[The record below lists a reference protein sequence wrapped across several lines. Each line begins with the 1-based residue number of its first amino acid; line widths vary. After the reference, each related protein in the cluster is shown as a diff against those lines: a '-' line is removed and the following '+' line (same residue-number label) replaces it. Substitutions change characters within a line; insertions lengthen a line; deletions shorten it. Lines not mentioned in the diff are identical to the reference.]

1 MLISDLIKNW
11 YKFSGRSS
19 RLEFFIISLMGVFA
33 LILTFFL
40 AVKVFELFFGDYQ
53 KAFHQQVSSAEYVN
67 AVLNSAFREWL
78 DAGSIDQ
85 TNNAV
90 KSYYQDYENNTIQ
103 QLFLS
108 SLSFIFFLPFA
119 IAWIAGAVR
128 RLHDIGT
135 FGWWVFI
142 VLIPIY
148 LFLDNWLIIA
158 PLLFLFFKEGQ
169 PFYNKYGPDPK
180 NPTAPIPLEIPKG
193 SKKLEKFEA
202 ETLKIVENVKIF
214 LQPYFQ
220 QIMNKFKK

>member
-1 MLISDLIKNW
+1 MLISDLFKNW
-11 YKFSGRSS
+11 RNFSGRAS
-19 RLEFFIISLMGVFA
+19 RLEFFVISIIGFIA

-40 AVKVFELFFGDYQ
+40 AVKVFEVFFGDYQ
-53 KAFHQQVSSAEYVN
+53 KAFHQQVSSAEYANVVFQS
-67 AVLNSAFREWL
+67 ALNEWL
-78 DAGSIDQ
+78 NTGNVNQ
-85 TNNAV
+85 TSNTIT
-90 KSYYQDYENNTIQ
+90 SHYQDYKSNTLQHI
-103 QLFLS
+103 FFS
-108 SLSFIFFLPFA
+108 SLSFIFFLPF
-119 IAWIAGAVR
+119 IITWIAGAIR

-180 NPTAPIPLEIPKG
+180 NPTAPIPLEIPKRP
-193 SKKLEKFEA
+193 KRLEKFEA
-202 ETLKIVENVKIF
+202 ETLKIVEKVKTI

-220 QIMNKFKK
+220 QITNKFKK